1 MAKSRKEVSKLFF
14 QNYYHYYVMVKC
26 RRYVNL
32 EEMDI
37 ELVQQKKYGSWV
49 LRERLKEI
57 IKQNIIMAVLRKV
70 NSHSIVICRLNEM

>member
-32 EEMDI
+32 EEMDT
-37 ELVQQKKYGSWV
+37 ELVQQEKYGF
-49 LRERLKEI
+49 
-57 IKQNIIMAVLRKV
+57 
-70 NSHSIVICRLNEM
+70 